1 MGLFASRQNA
11 TVEETDVSLN
21 HLYKYPPRTGKYF
34 QHLVCSCTFVQAGEG
49 SPYYLRNY
57 FGTHF
62 IMGGERFDTPQPEA
76 YLFGENADLNFLG
89 SKPTPFPYPPPQAT
103 EPTKTLKSLVNIRK
117 ESVRFVKVLDGG
129 GNAGVKA
136 TTVDQTGKT
145 NATSNGTI
153 SNGYNIEFI
162 FDADSACH
170 ITIYYFCIEDIGPT
184 GLNYISRDSSMTSE
198 TFHFQR
204 GVNQLFSAP
213 HHIIYPA
220 MYAEDD
226 LSYSPE
232 KDTFPVVIHCVVGEG
247 TPNNTAINSIG
258 NNTTTVATTTLTSG
272 EGGDG
277 GNAASRQSH
286 ATICVIDHHSDG
298 TYALRALKQKIFVD
312 GLYYLLQEIYGIE
325 NKLANKSVTDEETE
339 DNGSECV
346 ICMCDTRDTLI
357 LPCRHLCLCNSCA
370 DSLRY
375 QANNCP
381 ICRAPFRALLQIRAV
396 QKDGGGLP
404 CSGSTPAPQN
414 SADSA
419 DNIPAGYKTISL
431 IEALNGPTV
440 SMKAINGSTDSTAG
454 TENGSENNRSTE
466 NGFGFR
472 NKMTKS
478 STDHSSNG
486 ELANGSIVSEKS
498 SSDIRM
504 HLLSSDE
511 AGTNAEAGSGATT
524 IGGIANPTTVC
535 TKKELLSK
543 HSPLMQRAPVSK
555 DKNPR
560 EKGSLHR
567 IANSGSN
574 GSGGA
579 LVSSKSKSP
588 SDRTIGFH
596 LVHEKSA
603 PAAITGVPV
612 VKMPDSKLTDLTEND
627 DDSEAEKLSPLL
639 RKSDSY
645 DAGNKLGDITM
656 KKLLIGGTGTI
667 GAELSEKTSPSAV
680 ITELL
685 KGAIIGSDDIGIDG
699 NADVGLI
706 GGNRGAM
713 GAGGAIISIVTDDSE
728 DFYTPEDPPA
738 TSPLKSIDD
747 DDELPKLA
755 EIDTGRKLLVAAA
768 ATGPP
773 GSNMGSAPPAALS
786 VLKEEFSQGSLPDS
800 PISGNSQTSTRSS
813 SDSYSSSSSTRQ
825 LLSSGAVPN
834 DTPTHVLSSC
844 DSTANGHSSVS
855 KAAEC
860 GIESD

>member
-21 HLYKYPPRTGKYF
+21 HLYKYPPRSG
-34 QHLVCSCTFVQAGEG
+34 
-49 SPYYLRNY
+49 NY

-129 GNAGVKA
+129 NSAKPIDCSTASDPAGKG
-136 TTVDQTGKT
+136 TIT
-145 NATSNGTI
+145 NNGSI
-153 SNGYNIEFI
+153 SNGYNIEFV

-170 ITIYYFCIEDIGPT
+170 ITIYYFCIEDIGP
-184 GLNYISRDSSMTSE
+184 GGSNYISRDASMTSE

-213 HHIIYPA
+213 HHVIYPA
-220 MYAEDD
+220 MYSEED
-226 LSYSPE
+226 LSYNPE

-247 TPNNTAINSIG
+247 TGTATANSTGG
-258 NNTTTVATTTLTSG
+258 NNTINNTNTPTIVAGG
-272 EGGDG
+272 ETGDG
-277 GNAASRQSH
+277 NGNRQSH

-325 NKLANKSVTDEETE
+325 NKLASKSVTDEETE

-396 QKDGGGLP
+396 QKDGGGGLP
-404 CSGSTPAPQN
+404 CGGTPAVQN
-414 SADSA
+414 STDSA

-440 SMKAINGSTDSTAG
+440 SLKAINGSSESTTGA
-454 TENGSENNRSTE
+454 ENGSDNNRNTE

-472 NKMTKS
+472 SKMTKS

-498 SSDIRM
+498 PSDIRM
-504 HLLSSDE
+504 HLLAPDE
-511 AGTNAEAGSGATT
+511 TNAIGEAVGAGCPVG
-524 IGGIANPTTVC
+524 GGIMNPTTVC
-535 TKKELLSK
+535 IKKELLSK

-560 EKGSLHR
+560 EKGNLHR
-567 IANSGSN
+567 IANSGGNN
-574 GSGGA
+574 GGPITSA
-579 LVSSKSKSP
+579 KSKSP

-596 LVHEKSA
+596 LVHEKGAAA
-603 PAAITGVPV
+603 PAPAVAGSIG
-612 VKMPDSKLTDLTEND
+612 KLPDLKLTDLTEND

-645 DAGNKLGDITM
+645 DAGKKISAQGECAI
-656 KKLLIGGTGTI
+656 KKLLIGGGGGT
-667 GAELSEKTSPSAV
+667 GAEIEMSEKTSPSAV

-685 KGAIIGSDDIGIDG
+685 KGAIIGSDGT
-699 NADVGLI
+699 I
-706 GGNRGAM
+706 GGDANNASVVMGM
-713 GAGGAIISIVTDDSE
+713 VGGTKGTIVGGAGGGGAMVSIVTDDSE
-728 DFYTPEDPPA
+728 DYYTPEDPPA

-747 DDELPKLA
+747 EDELPKLA
-755 EIDTGRKLLVAAA
+755 EFETTGRKLLVRPTSTVVPGTITVS
-768 ATGPP
+768 ATPP
-773 GSNMGSAPPAALS
+773 ALS

-834 DTPTHVLSSC
+834 DTPTHILSSC

-855 KAAEC
+855 KVVEC

>member
-21 HLYKYPPRTGKYF
+21 HLYKYPPRSG
-34 QHLVCSCTFVQAGEG
+34 
-49 SPYYLRNY
+49 NY

-117 ESVRFVKVLDGG
+117 ESVRFVKVLDAGLG
-129 GNAGVKA
+129 TKPAAADPPGKGNP
-136 TTVDQTGKT
+136 T
-145 NATSNGTI
+145 NNGST
-153 SNGYNIEFI
+153 SNGYNIEFV
-162 FDADSACH
+162 FDADHACH
-170 ITIYYFCIEDIGPT
+170 ITLHYFCIEDIGPN
-184 GLNYISRDSSMTSE
+184 GLSYVSRDSSMTSE

-213 HHIIYPA
+213 HHVIYPA
-220 MYAEDD
+220 MYAEED

-232 KDTFPVVIHCVVGEG
+232 KDMFPVVIHCVVGDA
-247 TPNNTAINSIG
+247 TANSNLSNNTSSV
-258 NNTTTVATTTLTSG
+258 VASSTPSTET
-272 EGGDG
+272 GGDG
-277 GNAASRQSH
+277 SPSRQSH

-325 NKLANKSVTDEETE
+325 NKLASKSVTDEETE

-396 QKDGGGLP
+396 QKDGGGGLP
-404 CSGSTPAPQN
+404 CSGTPAAQN
-414 SADSA
+414 SGDST
-419 DNIPAGYKTISL
+419 DNIPVGYKTISL

-440 SMKAINGSTDSTAG
+440 SLKAINGSGDSTAG

-466 NGFGFR
+466 NGYGGYR

-478 STDHSSNG
+478 STDHGSNG

-498 SSDIRM
+498 PSDIRM
-504 HLLSSDE
+504 HLLASDE
-511 AGTNAEAGSGATT
+511 TNGTGEPGAGITNPAS
-524 IGGIANPTTVC
+524 VC

-567 IANSGSN
+567 IASN
-574 GSGGA
+574 GSGNNVSGSIP
-579 LVSSKSKSP
+579 LVSLKLKSSP
-588 SDRTIGFH
+588 SDRSIGFH
-596 LVHEKSA
+596 VVHEKTPSA
-603 PAAITGVPV
+603 GVVGPV
-612 VKMPDSKLTDLTEND
+612 GKLADPKLTELTEND
-627 DDSEAEKLSPLL
+627 DDSDAEKLSPLL

-645 DAGNKLGDITM
+645 ETGKKSSSHGDSAI
-656 KKLLIGGTGTI
+656 KKLLIGGGGTGVT
-667 GAELSEKTSPSAV
+667 GVELNEKTSPSAV
-680 ITELL
+680 ISELL
-685 KGAIIGSDDIGIDG
+685 KGAIIGSDDMPGDG
-699 NADVGLI
+699 RDVAVGLV
-706 GGNRGAM
+706 GGTRATAM
-713 GAGGAIISIVTDDSE
+713 VGGGTGAGAGAIISIVTDDSE
-728 DFYTPEDPPA
+728 DYYTPEDPPA
-738 TSPLKSIDD
+738 TSPLKSMDDD

-755 EIDTGRKLLVAAA
+755 GSDAGRKLLST
-768 ATGPP
+768 TGTMPP
-773 GSNMGSAPPAALS
+773 APISPASTTAPPAALA

-825 LLSSGAVPN
+825 LLSSGAVPS
-834 DTPTHVLSSC
+834 DTPTHVLSSG
-844 DSTANGHSSVS
+844 DSTANGHSAVS
-855 KAAEC
+855 KVVEC
-860 GIESD
+860 GGESD

>member
-21 HLYKYPPRTGKYF
+21 HLYKYPPRTG
-34 QHLVCSCTFVQAGEG
+34 
-49 SPYYLRNY
+49 NY

-117 ESVRFVKVLDGG
+117 ESVRFVKVAEGG
-129 GNAGVKA
+129 INGNKPVSTTTTIANGDPSGKGYPA
-136 TTVDQTGKT
+136 TAI
-145 NATSNGTI
+145 NNGNI
-153 SNGYNIEFI
+153 SNGYNIEFV
-162 FDADSACH
+162 FDADHACL
-170 ITIYYFCIEDIGPT
+170 ITIYYFCIEDIGAG

-204 GVNQLFSAP
+204 GVNQVFSAP
-213 HHIIYPA
+213 HHVIYPA
-220 MYAEDD
+220 LYAEDD
-226 LSYSPE
+226 LSYNPE
-232 KDTFPVVIHCVVGEG
+232 KDTYPVVIHCVVGEG
-247 TPNNTAINSIG
+247 GGSTT
-258 NNTTTVATTTLTSG
+258 NTTTATGAADAG
-272 EGGDG
+272 EA
-277 GNAASRQSH
+277 NASRQSH

-325 NKLANKSVTDEETE
+325 NKLTSKSITDEETE

-396 QKDGGGLP
+396 QKDSGNGLP
-404 CSGSTPAPQN
+404 CGGTPAGQN
-414 SADSA
+414 STDGG

-440 SMKAINGSTDSTAG
+440 TSKAVTSSGNDGTA
-454 TENGSENNRSTE
+454 TADNGSENNRSTE
-466 NGFGFR
+466 NGFSFR
-472 NKMTKS
+472 TKMTKS
-478 STDHSSNG
+478 STGHSSNG

-498 SSDIRM
+498 PVDIGM
-504 HLLSSDE
+504 HLLASDGGGVSPGDGTE
-511 AGTNAEAGSGATT
+511 TGGGAG
-524 IGGIANPTTVC
+524 GGITNPTVC

-543 HSPLMQRAPVSK
+543 HSPLLQRAPMSK

-567 IANSGSN
+567 IGANAN
-574 GSGGA
+574 GAGGPTGQG
-579 LVSSKSKSP
+579 KSKSATSADKP
-588 SDRTIGFH
+588 IAFH
-596 LVHEKSA
+596 LVHEKAAAAVGGSVGLGQKSA
-603 PAAITGVPV
+603 E
-612 VKMPDSKLTDLTEND
+612 SKLPTDLTEND
-627 DDSEAEKLSPLL
+627 DDSDAEKLSPLL
-639 RKSDSY
+639 RKTTDSY
-645 DAGNKLGDITM
+645 EPQKAAQKGNSTM
-656 KKLLIGGTGTI
+656 KKLLTGG
-667 GAELSEKTSPSAV
+667 GAGAGAVNEMKTSPSTV

-685 KGAIIGSDDIGIDG
+685 KGAIIGNDDIGG
-699 NADVGLI
+699 NGVVGTGGRGGLGG
-706 GGNRGAM
+706 GGN
-713 GAGGAIISIVTDDSE
+713 IITIVADDSE
-728 DFYTPEDPPA
+728 DYYTPEEPPA

-747 DDELPKLA
+747 DDDELPKLSGELDA
-755 EIDTGRKLLVAAA
+755 GRKLPSGAVGVPIPLLTASS
-768 ATGPP
+768 PP
-773 GSNMGSAPPAALS
+773 PAPPSALS

-825 LLSSGAVPN
+825 LLSAGAVAN
-834 DTPTHVLSSC
+834 DTPTHVLSSGE
-844 DSTANGHSSVS
+844 STTNAHSGAS
-855 KAAEC
+855 KSNEC
-860 GIESD
+860 SIESD

>member
-11 TVEETDVSLN
+11 TVEETDVSMN
-21 HLYKYPPRTGKYF
+21 HLYKYPPRSG
-34 QHLVCSCTFVQAGEG
+34 
-49 SPYYLRNY
+49 NY

-129 GNAGVKA
+129 AKTIA
-136 TTVDQTGKT
+136 VDQPGKP
-145 NATSNGTI
+145 NATANGTI
-153 SNGYNIEFI
+153 TNGYNIEFI

-170 ITIYYFCIEDIGPT
+170 ITLYYFCIEDNGPG

-220 MYAEDD
+220 LYAEDD
-226 LSYSPE
+226 LTYSPE
-232 KDTFPVVIHCVVGEG
+232 KETFPVVIHCVVGEG
-247 TPNNTAINSIG
+247 NSTVGNAGGG
-258 NNTTTVATTTLTSG
+258 NNTTASTITSG
-272 EGGDG
+272 DGGGEG
-277 GNAASRQSH
+277 GNAAASTGTGCRQSH

-396 QKDGGGLP
+396 QKEGSGGGGGGGGGGGSLP
-404 CSGSTPAPQN
+404 CGGSTPAAQN

-472 NKMTKS
+472 SKMTKS

-504 HLLSSDE
+504 HLLASDE
-511 AGTNAEAGSGATT
+511 ANAIAEAGSGAANA
-524 IGGIANPTTVC
+524 GGIVNPTSVC

-567 IANSGSN
+567 IGNGSN
-574 GSGGA
+574 GSAAGA
-579 LVSSKSKSP
+579 LTSSKSKSP
-588 SDRTIGFH
+588 SDRTVGFH
-596 LVHEKSA
+596 LMHEKSTLGTVTSV
-603 PAAITGVPV
+603 PGV
-612 VKMPDSKLTDLTEND
+612 KLPDSKLTELAEND

-645 DAGNKLGDITM
+645 DAGAKLGDKTM
-656 KKLLIGGTGTI
+656 KKLLIGEGRGAGTVGV
-667 GAELSEKTSPSAV
+667 EVNEKTSPSAV

-685 KGAIIGSDDIGIDG
+685 KGAIIGNDDIGVEGGVDG
-699 NADVGLI
+699 SLI
-706 GGNRGAM
+706 GGTRGTM
-713 GAGGAIISIVTDDSE
+713 GAGSAIISIVTDDSE
-728 DFYTPEDPPA
+728 DYYTPEDPPA

-755 EIDTGRKLLVAAA
+755 EIDTDRKLLIASA
-768 ATGPP
+768 ATVPA
-773 GSNMGSAPPAALS
+773 SNVIGSAPPAALS

-844 DSTANGHSSVS
+844 DSTGNGS

>member
-21 HLYKYPPRTGKYF
+21 HLYKYPPRSG
-34 QHLVCSCTFVQAGEG
+34 
-49 SPYYLRNY
+49 NY

-129 GNAGVKA
+129 NSAKPTDSA
-136 TTVDQTGKT
+136 TALDPTGKG
-145 NATSNGTI
+145 NVVN
-153 SNGYNIEFI
+153 NGYNIEFV
-162 FDADSACH
+162 FDADAACH
-170 ITIYYFCIEDIGPT
+170 ITIYYFCIEDIGP
-184 GLNYISRDSSMTSE
+184 GGSNYISRDASMTSE
-198 TFHFQR
+198 TFHYER

-213 HHIIYPA
+213 HHTIHPA
-220 MYAEDD
+220 MYSEDD

-232 KDTFPVVIHCVVGEG
+232 KDTFPVVIHCVVGE
-247 TPNNTAINSIG
+247 THATTNSTNG
-258 NNTTTVATTTLTSG
+258 NNTITTTAVT
-272 EGGDG
+272 GGDSG
-277 GNAASRQSH
+277 DGNGNRQSH

-325 NKLANKSVTDEETE
+325 NKLASKSVTDEETE

-396 QKDGGGLP
+396 QKDGGGGLP
-404 CSGSTPAPQN
+404 CGGTPVVQN
-414 SADSA
+414 STDSA

-431 IEALNGPTV
+431 IEALNGPTI
-440 SMKAINGSTDSTAG
+440 SLKATNGSSDLTAG
-454 TENGSENNRSTE
+454 MDNGNENNRNTE
-466 NGFGFR
+466 NGFGFHS
-472 NKMTKS
+472 KMAKS
-478 STDHSSNG
+478 STDHSNNG
-486 ELANGSIVSEKS
+486 ELANGSVASEKS
-498 SSDIRM
+498 PSDIRM
-504 HLLSSDE
+504 HLLASD
-511 AGTNAEAGSGATT
+511 GTNVNGETAGA
-524 IGGIANPTTVC
+524 GGIVNPTTIC
-535 TKKELLSK
+535 SKKELLSK

-567 IANSGSN
+567 IANSGCN
-574 GSGGA
+574 NGGA
-579 LVSSKSKSP
+579 LTSAKSKSP
-588 SDRTIGFH
+588 LDRPIGFH
-596 LVHEKSA
+596 LVHEK
-603 PAAITGVPV
+603 AAATATATATVPV
-612 VKMPDSKLTDLTEND
+612 AGGPIGKLPDSKLTDLTEND

-645 DAGNKLGDITM
+645 DAGKKLSGHGENAM
-656 KKLLIGGTGTI
+656 KKLLLGGGGVGGGGTA
-667 GAELSEKTSPSAV
+667 GASEMSEKTSPSAV

-685 KGAIIGSDDIGIDG
+685 KGAIIGSDGI
-699 NADVGLI
+699 I
-706 GGNRGAM
+706 GGDGGNNNASVVLGMVGGPRGTM
-713 GAGGAIISIVTDDSE
+713 GGGAGGGMVSIVTDDSE
-728 DFYTPEDPPA
+728 DYYTPEDAPV

-747 DDELPKLA
+747 EDDLPKLA
-755 EIDTGRKLLVAAA
+755 ELETNERNLHVPAA
-768 ATGPP
+768 ATVPVLSVTVP
-773 GSNMGSAPPAALS
+773 APPPPALS

-825 LLSSGAVPN
+825 LLSSGAVTN
-834 DTPTHVLSSC
+834 DTPTHILSSC
-844 DSTANGHSSVS
+844 DSTANGHSSAS
-855 KAAEC
+855 KVVEC

>member
-21 HLYKYPPRTGKYF
+21 HLYKYPPRSG
-34 QHLVCSCTFVQAGEG
+34 
-49 SPYYLRNY
+49 NY

-129 GNAGVKA
+129 NSAKPIGCTAGS
-136 TTVDQTGKT
+136 DGTGKT
-145 NATSNGTI
+145 NPTNNGSIT
-153 SNGYNIEFI
+153 NGYNIEFI
-162 FDADSACH
+162 FDADSACQ
-170 ITIYYFCIEDIGPT
+170 ITIYYFCIEDIGPG

-232 KDTFPVVIHCVVGEG
+232 KETFPVVIHCVVGEG
-247 TPNNTAINSIG
+247 NSTTLNNVG
-258 NNTTTVATTTLTSG
+258 NNATNGANTTISSSVGT
-272 EGGDG
+272 GGDG
-277 GNAASRQSH
+277 ADGNGSRQSH

-396 QKDGGGLP
+396 QKDGGGGGP
-404 CSGSTPAPQN
+404 ACGGSAPTAQN

-440 SMKAINGSTDSTAG
+440 SVKAINGSNDSTAG
-454 TENGSENNRSTE
+454 TENGSENNRNTE
-466 NGFGFR
+466 NGYAFR

-478 STDHSSNG
+478 GTDHSSNG

-504 HLLSSDE
+504 HLLASDETNAIAE
-511 AGTNAEAGSGATT
+511 AGTGGSIA
-524 IGGIANPTTVC
+524 GGIANPATVC

-567 IANSGSN
+567 TGNSTGNASN
-574 GSGGA
+574 GNSC
-579 LVSSKSKSP
+579 LVLGKTKSP
-588 SDRTIGFH
+588 SDRSIGFH
-596 LVHEKSA
+596 LVHEKPA
-603 PAAITGVPV
+603 PIAVGVPGG
-612 VKMPDSKLTDLTEND
+612 KMADAKLTELAEND

-645 DAGNKLGDITM
+645 DAGKKLSTHGDSAM
-656 KKLLIGGTGTI
+656 KKLLIGGTGTV
-667 GAELSEKTSPSAV
+667 GVELNEKTSPSAV

-685 KGAIIGSDDIGIDG
+685 KGAIIGSDDIGGDG
-699 NADVGLI
+699 NTEVALVGGTRGTGI
-706 GGNRGAM
+706 GGGV

-728 DFYTPEDPPA
+728 DYYTPEDPPA

-755 EIDTGRKLLVAAA
+755 EIDTGRKLLVGSVTAA
-768 ATGPP
+768 PV
-773 GSNMGSAPPAALS
+773 SAPPAALS

-844 DSTANGHSSVS
+844 DSTANGHNSVS
-855 KAAEC
+855 KVAEC

>member
-21 HLYKYPPRTGKYF
+21 HLYKYPPRTG
-34 QHLVCSCTFVQAGEG
+34 
-49 SPYYLRNY
+49 NY

-117 ESVRFVKVLDGG
+117 ESVRFVKVSEGATPINN
-129 GNAGVKA
+129 GNGV
-136 TTVDQTGKT
+136 
-145 NATSNGTI
+145 
-153 SNGYNIEFI
+153 SNGYNIEFV
-162 FDADSACH
+162 FDADHACL
-170 ITIYYFCIEDIGPT
+170 ITIYYFCIEDIGAG

-204 GVNQLFSAP
+204 GVNQVFSAP

-220 MYAEDD
+220 LYAEDD
-226 LSYSPE
+226 LSYNPE
-232 KDTFPVVIHCVVGEG
+232 KDTFPVVIHCVVGDG
-247 TPNNTAINSIG
+247 GSAAPT
-258 NNTTTVATTTLTSG
+258 ATTGASDVSTEAS
-272 EGGDG
+272 
-277 GNAASRQSH
+277 ASRQSH

-325 NKLANKSVTDEETE
+325 NKLTSKSITDEETE

-396 QKDGGGLP
+396 QKDTGNGLP
-404 CSGSTPAPQN
+404 CGGAPAGQN
-414 SADSA
+414 STDGA

-440 SMKAINGSTDSTAG
+440 SSKVITSGNDAPAPTDTGSD
-454 TENGSENNRSTE
+454 NNRSTE
-466 NGFGFR
+466 NGYGFR
-472 NKMTKS
+472 SKMTKS

-498 SSDIRM
+498 PADIRM
-504 HLLSSDE
+504 HLLAADGDGGSPVDGTETS
-511 AGTNAEAGSGATT
+511 AGVT
-524 IGGIANPTTVC
+524 NPTVS

-543 HSPLMQRAPVSK
+543 HSPLLQRAPVSK

-567 IANSGSN
+567 IGANGGVGGGPN
-574 GSGGA
+574 GPG
-579 LVSSKSKSP
+579 KSKSGGDK
-588 SDRTIGFH
+588 SIAFQ
-596 LVHEKSA
+596 LVHEKTVA
-603 PAAITGVPV
+603 AGAGGGGGGGPALGLTVGLPKPADT
-612 VKMPDSKLTDLTEND
+612 KLTTDANEND
-627 DDSEAEKLSPLL
+627 DDSDGEKLSPLL
-639 RKSDSY
+639 RKSSDRSDSKKSPH
-645 DAGNKLGDITM
+645 GGDSAM
-656 KKLLIGGTGTI
+656 KKLLTGGGIGGSGV
-667 GAELSEKTSPSAV
+667 GSEMKTSPSTV

-685 KGAIIGSDDIGIDG
+685 KGAIIGSDDIGG
-699 NADVGLI
+699 NGMVGT
-706 GGNRGAM
+706 GGARP
-713 GAGGAIISIVTDDSE
+713 GAGGGSIITIVADDSE
-728 DFYTPEDPPA
+728 DYYTPEDPPA
-738 TSPLKSIDD
+738 TSPLKTIDD

-755 EIDTGRKLLVAAA
+755 VEPDVGRKLLS
-768 ATGPP
+768 
-773 GSNMGSAPPAALS
+773 GSVGMPMPSLTASSPTSAPAPAPPSALS

-825 LLSSGAVPN
+825 LLSSGAVAN
-834 DTPTHVLSSC
+834 DTPTHVLSSG
-844 DSTANGHSSVS
+844 DSTTNGHSGAS
-855 KAAEC
+855 KSIEC
-860 GIESD
+860 SIESD

>member
-21 HLYKYPPRTGKYF
+21 HLYKYPPRSG
-34 QHLVCSCTFVQAGEG
+34 
-49 SPYYLRNY
+49 NY

-129 GNAGVKA
+129 NSVKA
-136 TTVDQTGKT
+136 VGCTAATDATGKT
-145 NATSNGTI
+145 NPTSNGSIT
-153 SNGYNIEFI
+153 NGYNIEFI
-162 FDADSACH
+162 FDADSACQ
-170 ITIYYFCIEDIGPT
+170 ITIYYFCIEDIGPG

-220 MYAEDD
+220 LYAEDD
-226 LSYSPE
+226 LSYTPE
-232 KDTFPVVIHCVVGEG
+232 KETFPVVIHCVVGEG
-247 TPNNTAINSIG
+247 NSTTATVNSTG
-258 NNTTTVATTTLTSG
+258 NNTTNVVNTTITSSVTT
-272 EGGDG
+272 GDG
-277 GNAASRQSH
+277 SDGSGSRQSH

-396 QKDGGGLP
+396 QKDGGGGLP
-404 CSGSTPAPQN
+404 CSGSTPAAQN
-414 SADSA
+414 SSDSA

-440 SMKAINGSTDSTAG
+440 SVKAINGSNDSTAG
-454 TENGSENNRSTE
+454 TENGSENNRNTE
-466 NGFGFR
+466 NGYAFR

-478 STDHSSNG
+478 ATDHSSNG
-486 ELANGSIVSEKS
+486 EVANGSIVSEKS

-504 HLLSSDE
+504 HLLASDESNAIAE
-511 AGTNAEAGSGATT
+511 AGTGGS
-524 IGGIANPTTVC
+524 IVGGIANPATVC

-567 IANSGSN
+567 TGNSGSN
-574 GSGGA
+574 ANNGSSS
-579 LVSSKSKSP
+579 LVLAKTKSP

-596 LVHEKSA
+596 LVHEK
-603 PAAITGVPV
+603 PATNAGGTVG
-612 VKMPDSKLTDLTEND
+612 KMADTKLTDLTEND

-645 DAGNKLGDITM
+645 DAGKKLSTHGDSAM
-656 KKLLIGGTGTI
+656 KKLLISGTGTV
-667 GAELSEKTSPSAV
+667 GVEVNEKTSPSAV

-685 KGAIIGSDDIGIDG
+685 KGAIIGSDDIVGDG
-699 NADVGLI
+699 NTDVSLV
-706 GGNRGAM
+706 GGTRGTGI

-728 DFYTPEDPPA
+728 DYYTPEDPPA

-755 EIDTGRKLLVAAA
+755 EIDTGRKLLVASVTTAPG
-768 ATGPP
+768 ATIV
-773 GSNMGSAPPAALS
+773 SAPPAALS

-855 KAAEC
+855 KVAEC

>member
-21 HLYKYPPRTGKYF
+21 HLYKYPPRSG
-34 QHLVCSCTFVQAGEG
+34 
-49 SPYYLRNY
+49 NY

-117 ESVRFVKVLDGG
+117 ESVRFVKVLDA
-129 GNAGVKA
+129 GNSVKPIVGTAGSDPAVKSNP
-136 TTVDQTGKT
+136 T
-145 NATSNGTI
+145 NNGSV

-162 FDADSACH
+162 FDADSACQ
-170 ITIYYFCIEDIGPT
+170 ITIHYFCNEDIRPG
-184 GLNYISRDSSMTSE
+184 GLNYISRDPSMTSE

-220 MYAEDD
+220 MCAEED
-226 LSYSPE
+226 LTYSPE
-232 KDTFPVVIHCVVGEG
+232 KETFPVVIHCVVGEG
-247 TPNNTAINSIG
+247 NTTTATINSAS
-258 NNTTTVATTTLTSG
+258 NNTTTSVANTTTISSTG
-272 EGGDG
+272 ATGDGGDG
-277 GNAASRQSH
+277 AGSRQSH

-325 NKLANKSVTDEETE
+325 NKLANKSLTDEETE

-396 QKDGGGLP
+396 QKDGGGGLP
-404 CSGSTPAPQN
+404 CSGSAPAAQN
-414 SADSA
+414 SGDSA

-440 SMKAINGSTDSTAG
+440 SMKAINGSNDSTAG
-454 TENGSENNRSTE
+454 TENGSENNRAAE
-466 NGFGFR
+466 NGYAFR

-504 HLLSSDE
+504 HLLSSEE
-511 AGTNAEAGSGATT
+511 ATNAIGDGGTGAS
-524 IGGIANPTTVC
+524 IVGGIANPSATVC

-567 IANSGSN
+567 TGNSAASN
-574 GSGGA
+574 GSKA
-579 LVSSKSKSP
+579 KSP
-588 SDRTIGFH
+588 SDRSTMGFH
-596 LVHEKSA
+596 LVHEKVA
-603 PAAITGVPV
+603 PTGAGGPGG
-612 VKMPDSKLTDLTEND
+612 KLAETKLTELAEND

-645 DAGNKLGDITM
+645 DAGKKLSTHGDSAM
-656 KKLLIGGTGTI
+656 KKLLIGGTGGNGI
-667 GAELSEKTSPSAV
+667 NGLDGSEKTSPSAV

-685 KGAIIGSDDIGIDG
+685 KGAIIGSDDMAVDG
-699 NADVGLI
+699 STEMGLSVVG
-706 GGNRGAM
+706 GTRGVVA
-713 GAGGAIISIVTDDSE
+713 GGGAIISIVTDDSE
-728 DFYTPEDPPA
+728 DYYTPEDPPA

-755 EIDTGRKLLVAAA
+755 DIDAGRKLLVASVTTA
-768 ATGPP
+768 P
-773 GSNMGSAPPAALS
+773 GSAIVSVPPAALA

-844 DSTANGHSSVS
+844 DSTTANGHSSVS

>member
-21 HLYKYPPRTGKYF
+21 HLYKYPPRSG
-34 QHLVCSCTFVQAGEG
+34 
-49 SPYYLRNY
+49 NY

-117 ESVRFVKVLDGG
+117 ESVRFVKVLDAG
-129 GNAGVKA
+129 GNGVVKPAGGDQVAKPNPA
-136 TTVDQTGKT
+136 TTTT
-145 NATSNGTI
+145 TTTTNGTI

-162 FDADSACH
+162 FDADSPCH
-170 ITIYYFCIEDIGPT
+170 ITIYYFCIEDIGP
-184 GLNYISRDSSMTSE
+184 GGSNYISRDSSMTSE

-220 MYAEDD
+220 LYAEEN
-226 LSYSPE
+226 LSYSPD
-232 KDTFPVVIHCVVGEG
+232 KDTFPVVIHCVVGEAATG
-247 TPNNTAINSIG
+247 GGNSAVA
-258 NNTTTVATTTLTSG
+258 NSNTTTVTTITNNNSALTAGVASDG
-272 EGGDG
+272 GGDSG
-277 GNAASRQSH
+277 GAGPGSRQSH

-325 NKLANKSVTDEETE
+325 NKLANKTVTDEETE

-396 QKDGGGLP
+396 QKEGAGGGGGLP
-404 CSGSTPAPQN
+404 CGGSTPAAQN

-431 IEALNGPTV
+431 IEALNGPTL

-504 HLLSSDE
+504 HLLASDE
-511 AGTNAEAGSGATT
+511 TNAIAEAGSGGTNV
-524 IGGIANPTTVC
+524 GGIANPTTVC

-567 IANSGSN
+567 IGNSGTN
-574 GSGGA
+574 GSNGGA

-596 LVHEKSA
+596 LVHEK
-603 PAAITGVPV
+603 PAAPGAALVG
-612 VKMPDSKLTDLTEND
+612 KMPDSKLTDLTEND

-645 DAGNKLGDITM
+645 DAGSKLGDMAM
-656 KKLLIGGTGTI
+656 KKLLIGGSGTI
-667 GAELSEKTSPSAV
+667 GEPVKEKTSPSAV
-680 ITELL
+680 IKELL
-685 KGAIIGSDDIGIDG
+685 KGAIIGSDDIGVEG
-699 NADVGLI
+699 GAVEMGLV
-706 GGNRGAM
+706 GGNR

-747 DDELPKLA
+747 DDDELPKLA
-755 EIDTGRKLLVAAA
+755 EIDTGRKMLVAAA
-768 ATGPP
+768 ATTAP
-773 GSNMGSAPPAALS
+773 GANLGSAPPAALS

>member
-21 HLYKYPPRTGKYF
+21 HLYKYPPRTG
-34 QHLVCSCTFVQAGEG
+34 
-49 SPYYLRNY
+49 NY

-117 ESVRFVKVLDGG
+117 ESVRFVKVSEGG
-129 GNAGVKA
+129 
-136 TTVDQTGKT
+136 
-145 NATSNGTI
+145 SNGNKLSNTALTIANGDPAGKGHSAPAINNGNGI
-153 SNGYNIEFI
+153 SNGYNIEFV
-162 FDADSACH
+162 FDADHACL
-170 ITIYYFCIEDIGPT
+170 ITIYYFCIEDIGAG

-204 GVNQLFSAP
+204 GVNQVFSAP

-220 MYAEDD
+220 LYAEDD
-226 LSYSPE
+226 LSYNPE
-232 KDTFPVVIHCVVGEG
+232 KDTFPVVIHCVVGDG
-247 TPNNTAINSIG
+247 GST
-258 NNTTTVATTTLTSG
+258 ATTAPTGADVS
-272 EGGDG
+272 EA
-277 GNAASRQSH
+277 NASRQSH

-325 NKLANKSVTDEETE
+325 NKLTSKSITDEETE

-396 QKDGGGLP
+396 QKDTGNGLP
-404 CSGSTPAPQN
+404 CGGAPAGQN
-414 SADSA
+414 STDGA

-440 SMKAINGSTDSTAG
+440 SSKAITSGNDATAPTDTGSD
-454 TENGSENNRSTE
+454 NNRSTE
-466 NGFGFR
+466 NGYGFR
-472 NKMTKS
+472 SKMTKS

-498 SSDIRM
+498 PADIRM
-504 HLLSSDE
+504 HLLAAD
-511 AGTNAEAGSGATT
+511 GDGGSPGDGSET
-524 IGGIANPTTVC
+524 IGGGVTNPTVS

-543 HSPLMQRAPVSK
+543 HSPLLQRAPVSK

-567 IANSGSN
+567 IGANAN
-574 GSGGA
+574 GGA
-579 LVSSKSKSP
+579 GGPNGPGKSKSGGEK
-588 SDRTIGFH
+588 SIAFQ
-596 LVHEKSA
+596 LVHEKPVA
-603 PAAITGVPV
+603 TAAGGGGNVGVP
-612 VKMPDSKLTDLTEND
+612 PLGLTVGLPKSADTKVTTDPNEND
-627 DDSEAEKLSPLL
+627 DDSDGEKLSPLL
-639 RKSDSY
+639 RKSAESY
-645 DAGNKLGDITM
+645 DSKKSPHGDSAM
-656 KKLLIGGTGTI
+656 KKLLTGGGIGS
-667 GAELSEKTSPSAV
+667 GAGSEMKTSPSTV

-685 KGAIIGSDDIGIDG
+685 KGAIIGNDDIGG
-699 NADVGLI
+699 NGVVVTGGGRAGVGGV
-706 GGNRGAM
+706 GGS
-713 GAGGAIISIVTDDSE
+713 IITIVADDSE
-728 DFYTPEDPPA
+728 DYYTPEDPPA

-755 EIDTGRKLLVAAA
+755 VEPDVGRKLLS
-768 ATGPP
+768 
-773 GSNMGSAPPAALS
+773 GSVGVPMPLLTTSSPTSAPAPAPPSALS

-825 LLSSGAVPN
+825 LLSSGAVAN
-834 DTPTHVLSSC
+834 DTPTHVLNSG
-844 DSTANGHSSVS
+844 DSTTNGHSGAS
-855 KAAEC
+855 KSIEC
-860 GIESD
+860 SIESD